1 MDIAYAMK
9 FGREFIAKHPQ
20 FREEVGD
27 LHELMLDEIEGG
39 GSESHEV
46 NLFISS
52 CKDLLIQ
59 ET

>member
-1 MDIAYAMK
+1 MDKAYALK

-20 FREEVGD
+20 FKEEVGD
-27 LHELMLDEIEGG
+27 LHELMLDGIEEGS
-39 GSESHEV
+39 SESHEV

-52 CKDLLIQ
+52 CKDLLIK